1 MNVDSVNEVM
11 QVLHRIESLAS
22 TWVLP
27 TSSDAESSRN
37 AYERIRSVC
46 RSIAGTLD
54 DVLLDRVEDSDAD
67 SDNEP
72 DNVCIFFFATV
83 LVLTFI
89 YQPVRE
95 SSSEKSARIAYD
107 RSQCILSR
115 VGSAVTASEFAALF
129 NDHPSAS
136 RQKQEDDS
144 LVKLYR
150 GYDDSDLDSW
160 VSRTCIRLLHC

>member
-1 MNVDSVNEVM
+1 M
-11 QVLHRIESLAS
+11 
-22 TWVLP
+22 
-27 TSSDAESSRN
+27 
-37 AYERIRSVC
+37 C

-54 DVLLDRVEDSDAD
+54 DVLLDRVEDSDGD
-67 SDNEP
+67 SEP
-72 DNVCIFFFATV
+72 DGVCIFFFEIL

-95 SSSEKSARIAYD
+95 SSSEKSARTAYD
-107 RSQCILSR
+107 RSQRILSG
-115 VGSAVTASEFAALF
+115 VGSAVTASEFVALF
-129 NDHPSAS
+129 NDHLSAS

-160 VSRTCIRLLHC
+160 VCRICIRLLHC

>member
-1 MNVDSVNEVM
+1 M
-11 QVLHRIESLAS
+11 
-22 TWVLP
+22 
-27 TSSDAESSRN
+27 
-37 AYERIRSVC
+37 C

-54 DVLLDRVEDSDAD
+54 DVLLDRVEDSDGD
-67 SDNEP
+67 SEP
-72 DNVCIFFFATV
+72 DGVCIFFFEIL

-107 RSQCILSR
+107 RSQRILSGI
-115 VGSAVTASEFAALF
+115 GSAVTASEFVALF
-129 NDHPSAS
+129 NDHLSAS

-160 VSRTCIRLLHC
+160 VCRICIRLLHC

>member
-1 MNVDSVNEVM
+1 M
-11 QVLHRIESLAS
+11 
-22 TWVLP
+22 
-27 TSSDAESSRN
+27 
-37 AYERIRSVC
+37 C

-54 DVLLDRVEDSDAD
+54 DVLLDRVEDSDGD
-67 SDNEP
+67 SEP
-72 DNVCIFFFATV
+72 DGVCIFFFEIL

-95 SSSEKSARIAYD
+95 SSSEKSARTAYD
-107 RSQCILSR
+107 RSQRILSGI
-115 VGSAVTASEFAALF
+115 GSAVTASEFVALF
-129 NDHPSAS
+129 NDHLSAS

-160 VSRTCIRLLHC
+160 VCRICIRLLHC